1 MSPVDR
7 GGLAE
12 TNAMITV
19 LAEETATVA
28 RQRPKGGS
36 FSRWTQRLRRDPL
49 AEIRLTIDST
59 SASRRCVDRGDRRA

>member
-36 FSRWTQRLRRDPL
+36 FSHWTQRLRRDPL
-49 AEIRLTIDST
+49 AEIWLTIDST
-59 SASRRCVDRGDRRA
+59 SAPRRCADRGDRRA

>member
-1 MSPVDR
+1 MSLAER

-28 RQRPKGGS
+28 KQQPKGGS
-36 FSRWTQRLRRDPL
+36 FSHWTQRLRRDPL
-49 AEIRLTIDST
+49 AETRLLIDSS
-59 SASRRCVDRGDRRA
+59 SAPRRCADRVGGRA

>member
-36 FSRWTQRLRRDPL
+36 FSHWTQRLRRDPL
-49 AEIRLTIDST
+49 AEIWLTINST
-59 SASRRCVDRGDRRA
+59 SAPRRCADRGDRRA